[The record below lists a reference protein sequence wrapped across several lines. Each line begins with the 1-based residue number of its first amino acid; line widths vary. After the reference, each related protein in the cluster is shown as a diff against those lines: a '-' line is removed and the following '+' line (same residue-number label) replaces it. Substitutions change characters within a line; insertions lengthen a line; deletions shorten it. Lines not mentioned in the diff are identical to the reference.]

1 MDRERVALLAAGWE
15 PTFAG
20 MSDTPAIGFAALS
33 IALVAAAG
41 LVPPSSATPAP
52 AVCMAVA
59 GAPTLEPIRI
69 EMTSTGRARGA
80 SAVYEMRFA
89 PSAFGVSV
97 SAAGSYRYDVEVSVR
112 GVRERAGEVYV
123 TWVATPDLDDWVR
136 LGPISNERGSAG
148 VVHWNKFIV
157 FVTAE
162 SSADVVE
169 WSQEFLFSA
178 LSPSGKMH
186 TMAGHGPFASEPC
199 LDPRN

>member
-1 MDRERVALLAAGWE
+1 
-15 PTFAG
+15 
-20 MSDTPAIGFAALS
+20 MSATPAIGFAALS
-33 IALVAAAG
+33 IALAAAAG
-41 LVPPSSATPAP
+41 RVPPSSATPAR
-52 AVCMAVA
+52 AACIAA
-59 GAPTLEPIRI
+59 AWAPTLEPIRI
-69 EMTSTGRARGA
+69 EMTPTARARGA
-80 SAVYEMRFA
+80 SAVYEMRFT

-112 GVRERAGEVYV
+112 GLLERPGEVYV
-123 TWVATPDLDDWVR
+123 TWVATPDLDGWVN
-136 LGPISNERGSAG
+136 LGPISNEKGSAG

-199 LDPRN
+199 LDPRT

>member
-1 MDRERVALLAAGWE
+1 VARS
-15 PTFAG
+15 PFT
-20 MSDTPAIGFAALS
+20 
-33 IALVAAAG
+33 
-41 LVPPSSATPAP
+41 
-52 AVCMAVA
+52 
-59 GAPTLEPIRI
+59 R
-69 EMTSTGRARGA
+69 
-80 SAVYEMRFA
+80 
-89 PSAFGVSV
+89 SAFGVSV
-97 SAAGSYRYDVEVSVR
+97 SAAGSYRYDVDVSVR
-112 GVRERAGEVYV
+112 GLRERRGEIYV
-123 TWVATPDLDDWVR
+123 TWVATPNLDDWVN
-136 LGPISNERGSAG
+136 LGSISNERGSSG